1 MKRLRI
7 YIITLCC
14 LCYMACAEDKEIGEI
29 APLSPVYTLPQGKSP
44 ADDRIVE
51 LHSQYGTYIL
61 YEYSQLD
68 FVYGFST
75 SYSYLYTLPDP
86 QYVGD
91 MLDLLEKIWFQYY
104 PQEFHKKYMPYKILL
119 ADSLILQ
126 QSGQLKLKY
135 LNTGENVMAI
145 GYCSDTLRK
154 MSAATKLAFKNEL
167 HKQLWNIWTYSS
179 MEFPDEF
186 FKVSDYSSP
195 ASKDNTSENY
205 ARARGFIKNLSTV
218 FNSEWSTASYLTD
231 LKDYLKT
238 DLYTF
243 MLAMTTRTSEAW
255 ATDIAYP
262 LVKKKYDILQE
273 YFLEKYNINLKQ
285 IGDATYE

>member
-29 APLSPVYTLPQGKSP
+29 APLSPDYTLPQGKSP

-273 YFLEKYNINLKQ
+273 YFLEK
-285 IGDATYE
+285 

>member
-1 MKRLRI
+1 
-7 YIITLCC
+7 
-14 LCYMACAEDKEIGEI
+14 
-29 APLSPVYTLPQGKSP
+29 
-44 ADDRIVE
+44 
-51 LHSQYGTYIL
+51 
-61 YEYSQLD
+61 
-68 FVYGFST
+68 
-75 SYSYLYTLPDP
+75 
-86 QYVGD
+86 
-91 MLDLLEKIWFQYY
+91 
-104 PQEFHKKYMPYKILL
+104 
-119 ADSLILQ
+119 
-126 QSGQLKLKY
+126 
-135 LNTGENVMAI
+135 
-145 GYCSDTLRK
+145 

-285 IGDATYE
+285 IGDATTNNRTFFKKFDSINSH

>member
-29 APLSPVYTLPQGKSP
+29 APLSPDYTLPQGKSP

-154 MSAATKLAFKNEL
+154 MSAATKLAFKMNYTNNFGISGPIL
-167 HKQLWNIWTYSS
+167 PWNSR
-179 MEFPDEF
+179 M
-186 FKVSDYSSP
+186 
-195 ASKDNTSENY
+195 
-205 ARARGFIKNLSTV
+205 
-218 FNSEWSTASYLTD
+218 NS
-231 LKDYLKT
+231 LK
-238 DLYTF
+238 
-243 MLAMTTRTSEAW
+243 
-255 ATDIAYP
+255 
-262 LVKKKYDILQE
+262 
-273 YFLEKYNINLKQ
+273 
-285 IGDATYE
+285 